1 MRTLSPMTTPAAD
14 RPQYADGTPVPPILD
29 SSTTEFSR
37 GLNQKTGAK
46 GAEPAEPA
54 PTITSITPTTGPI
67 AGGTVVEA
75 TGDNMGGSTGV
86 TVGGTAATGFS
97 VLSETKCRFTTPGMG
112 TAGAKRVVVL
122 NPAGNSTSAVD
133 FTAA

>member
-1 MRTLSPMTTPAAD
+1 MTTPEAD
-14 RPQYADGTPVPPILD
+14 RPQYSDGSPVSDKID
-29 SSTTEFSR
+29 YTTQQWSR
-37 GLNQKTGAK
+37 GVDQVTGAK
-46 GAEPAEPA
+46 GAEPAEPV
-54 PTITSITPTTGPI
+54 PTIASIDPTTGPI
-67 AGGTVVEA
+67 AGGTVVTA

-97 VLSETKCRFTTPGMG
+97 VLSETQVRFTTPGMG
-112 TAGAKRVVVL
+112 TAGAKRVVVV